1 MIMIDVNENNK
12 RLKIEK
18 RSVKMSPKIIKISDK
33 QINELN
39 VFFKKIGIPTIKIS
53 NEFNIEEV
61 SKQISEIYE
70 KTISPGQSE
79 AVLSRVMGIPLSPKQ
94 RTQLYD
100 LRKKIQRYDK
110 LIPRYEK
117 FLINFREWGIKYDF
131 QLKIIILGLTEE
143 QSDYLPRI
151 LNKHG
156 TGPERDIIGVS
167 FYTKLTENYDKTLTR
182 LQIWDITK
190 NERFASIRPQFYK
203 GVAGVLLVFN
213 TEDRDSFEMIKKYFI
228 ELREST
234 DLKYKVKR
242 KFKKEIN
249 LPISLIGI
257 GKKLLIPYEEVLSLA
272 GEMGTSYD
280 QIETIEDD
288 RFQDILRALA
298 AIIIFKL
305 KE

>member
-1 MIMIDVNENNK
+1 MIIIDVNNNNK

-18 RSVKMSPKIIKISDK
+18 RSVKMTSKKIKLTDK
-33 QINELN
+33 QMNELN
-39 VFFKKIGIPTIKIS
+39 VFFKKIGIPTTNIS
-53 NEFNIEEV
+53 KEFDIEEV
-61 SKQISEIYE
+61 SSQISDIYE

-79 AVLSRVMGIPLSPKQ
+79 AVMRRVMGIPLSPKQ

-100 LRKKIQRYDK
+100 LRKKIQRY
-110 LIPRYEK
+110 EK
-117 FLINFREWGIKYDF
+117 FLTNFREWGRKYDH

-143 QSDYLPRI
+143 QSDYLPSI

-156 TGPERDIIGVS
+156 IGPERDIIGVS
-167 FYTKLTENYDKTLTR
+167 FYTKLTENYDKFLTQ
-182 LQIWDITK
+182 LQIWDVTDQK
-190 NERFASIRPQFYK
+190 RFAFLRPQFYK

-234 DLKYKVKR
+234 DLKFKVR
-242 KFKKEIN
+242 GKFKKEIT

-257 GKKLLIPYEEVLSLA
+257 GTKLLIPYDEVLSLA
-272 GEMGTSYD
+272 NEMGASYG

-298 AIIIFKL
+298 TITLFKL